1 MSQPQETGKMATR
14 VNLRSKTGTTKRRR
28 EMSDSKNKARKNVSI
43 RSTSRAITPGYMK
56 YHLAAV
62 PNRQR
67 HSLRWSHHGTVTV
80 AANTYSEIAVVIMN
94 GAYQPCAALSA
105 TSPSGFFKLM
115 ADFYTKAVVMN
126 ASIHVTMCNSIVA
139 RAAGVT
145 QPSLMFG
152 TSVTTNSTSLSTG
165 QQAIQNG
172 DSTYKMCPIGQ
183 SNSVYQAIDI
193 GKFLGVT
200 DLEVGTDY
208 NCTSAANPSQV
219 VDAHVW
225 VDNEDA
231 VNQVVCDYVVVL
243 TLDTVFYDP
252 TQI

>member
-1 MSQPQETGKMATR
+1 MSGLTR
-14 VNLRSKTGTTKRRR
+14 SRTVYVPAGNKRRR
-28 EMSDSKNKARKNVSI
+28 EASDTKTKARKNVSI
-43 RSTSRAITPGYMK
+43 RSSSRAITPSYMK

-67 HSLRWSHHGTVTV
+67 HSLRWAYHGTANV
-80 AANTYSEIAVVIMN
+80 AASTYSELGVVIMN

-126 ASIHVTMCNSIVA
+126 ASIAVTMCNNTIPQ
-139 RAAGVT
+139 AALTV
-145 QPSLMFG
+145 QPSVLFG
-152 TSVTTNSTSLSTG
+152 TSVTTNSTTLSTS

-172 DSTYKMCPIGQ
+172 DSTYKAIVQGQ
-183 SNSVYQAIDI
+183 QASTYQAIDI

-200 DLEVGTDY
+200 DLEVGVDY

-225 VDNEDA
+225 ADNKSAATA
-231 VNQVVCDYVVVL
+231 VNVDFTIVL
-243 TLDTVFYDP
+243 TMDVIFYDP
-252 TQI
+252 NQI